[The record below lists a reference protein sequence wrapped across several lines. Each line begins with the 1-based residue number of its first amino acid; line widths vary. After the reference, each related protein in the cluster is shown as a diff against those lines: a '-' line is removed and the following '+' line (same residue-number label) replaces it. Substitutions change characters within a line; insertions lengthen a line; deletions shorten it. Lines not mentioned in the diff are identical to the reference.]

1 MNTLIYDLPTMTDI
15 DTGDILSVLDVRDST
30 TNSCPP
36 FIKSF
41 TPTSITINATEYTQ
55 VKTYTMIVIITDS

>member
-1 MNTLIYDLPTMTDI
+1 MTDI
-15 DTGDILSVLDVRDST
+15 DTGDILSVLDVQDST

-41 TPTSITINATEYTQ
+41 TPTSITINPTEYTQ